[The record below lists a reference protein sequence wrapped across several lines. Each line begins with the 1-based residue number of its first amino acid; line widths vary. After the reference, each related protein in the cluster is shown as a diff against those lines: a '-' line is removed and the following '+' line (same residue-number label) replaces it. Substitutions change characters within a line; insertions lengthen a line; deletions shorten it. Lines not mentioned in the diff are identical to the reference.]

1 MIDDR
6 FRPFFA
12 RAAAPAVRV
21 LVKLGVSPIH
31 VTLSGFV
38 LAVLAAFCVGFGLS
52 IPGLVLW
59 LVSRMADG
67 LDGLLARATNRT
79 SALGGYLDITLDMA
93 AYSVMILGFAAAH
106 SGEGLVWSAILVGY
120 VLCITTTLA
129 LSAALEGLDRVHA
142 GDRSYRF
149 TPGLAEAGETSL
161 SYALFVLFP
170 QWIGPLAW
178 IWCAATWLTGVQRT
192 VLAVRLLRP

>member
-1 MIDDR
+1 
-6 FRPFFA
+6 
-12 RAAAPAVRV
+12 
-21 LVKLGVSPIH
+21 
-31 VTLSGFV
+31 V